1 MRLGSIQGRKEY
13 GGYRKRK
20 VFIMFVF
27 LVLEWEPVKEKGDF
41 RELEREWTCGSISE
55 RIGG

>member
-13 GGYRKRK
+13 GGQRKRK
-20 VFIMFVF
+20 VFVMFVF
-27 LVLEWEPVKEKGDF
+27 LVLAWESVEEKGDV
-41 RELEREWTCGSISE
+41 RELEGEWTCGSISE